1 MLIDDD
7 NTFLPEAP
15 FHYEETFQ
23 QRFCITDILVVL
35 ASSGLQIISKQS
47 DVWVKWSIIEN
58 DFLFHFI
65 KKGER

>member
-23 QRFCITDILVVL
+23 QRFCITGILVVL
-35 ASSGLQIISKQS
+35 ASSGLELISKQS
-47 DVWVKWSIIEN
+47 DVWVK
-58 DFLFHFI
+58 
-65 KKGER
+65 

>member
-1 MLIDDD
+1 MLIDDV
-7 NTFLPEAP
+7 NTFLQKHLSIMKKLSNRD
-15 FHYEETFQ
+15 FVLG
-23 QRFCITDILVVL
+23 ILVVL
-35 ASSGLQIISKQS
+35 ASSGLELISKQS